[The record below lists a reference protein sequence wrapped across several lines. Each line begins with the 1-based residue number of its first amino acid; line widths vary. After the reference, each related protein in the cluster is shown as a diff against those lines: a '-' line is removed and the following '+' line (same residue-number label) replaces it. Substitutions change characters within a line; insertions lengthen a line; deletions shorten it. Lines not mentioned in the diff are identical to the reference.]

1 MIYWFKLFKK
11 YYKVNQFQSQLLT
24 WFIAIGLIIFT
35 AVPEIIASPAPDIA
49 IYYFNNQTGDEG
61 LQWLEE
67 DLAVTISQSLS
78 KIDQVNLMP
87 LSEINTIAD
96 QGQYQNMVQKK
107 DSISFGHLANLLKVD
122 LIFSGNYFQDAE
134 GQIDLDLLMYAS
146 STGHL
151 VEFRRISAPL
161 DDLYNLKERIIRNI
175 LQESDIDPNRVP
187 LEAIIEAEIVEIE
200 TDVAEEMPPDM
211 PVVEEP
217 RRDLAQ
223 IASLFLDDQSAS
235 EYYKKA
241 LELKEK
247 AILEYG
253 GADYPSKP
261 LWNEAIQNATK
272 AVELDP
278 DFADGYYL
286 LYEIFRKT
294 KWIAR
299 EIESLELYVDTVQ
312 RTGKQVNNIEF
323 SILLTRL
330 AHLKYNAGDPSSAVY
345 YLEKAI
351 SYNQNDID
359 ARSYLMRI
367 YYDTGQGT
375 KALQQAEAIK
385 RIQPESIELDWFAS
399 RTQRISIFGQ
409 QAFESYERG
418 YNSYIVKNY
427 SEAINYLEQAISM
440 APAFKD
446 AHYYLGLSYY
456 HYGNLDGA
464 IRHWEEA
471 VRLDPFDN
479 HARIYLNKALEEK
492 EYGRDA
498 VWRFNEGYE
507 HYIAGEYED
516 ALAVFKSSTQLN
528 PNFEKARTFLMRTY
542 FHLDR
547 MDEYAEERRRIGE
560 NIEYT
565 GGMEREFY
573 QLGYDFYSIGD
584 YNVALEK
591 LRESLEINPDYLEAR
606 FLIAETLYQLK
617 DYHEANI
624 HYKYIID
631 NYPNSEYYEN
641 SLLGSGWCL
650 YLLEEYPQSEEHL
663 KLLIDNFPKSPLYE
677 EGIYKLGRVYFVQ
690 EKYPLAIQLYEGLLD
705 SESSEYDLV
714 DIKYIL
720 GQSYFWL
727 EDYEQSKKYL
737 LDIIENNPGFKQ
749 IDETKYYYSFTL
761 FREERYHE
769 AMGVLEKLLEK
780 KNSPVENEAAYLLG
794 RTLLEQREYDR
805 VIEINSS
812 LIEKDA
818 VEEYILER
826 ALFDLGLS
834 YSRKD
839 DDENAV
845 PYFQRVIKEFPLGE
859 LAGLSKIELAQSLYH
874 LGKYQDSIDVL
885 EDTNTKEAMEI
896 KLDSATRLGD
906 EELLLSLYKEAEE
919 IYPDGDLSV
928 DGFYALAKTQFESNK
943 YQEAIETFIMIEG
956 MDITE
961 QMRMEINYWKGLSFY
976 RLADYNQAKDN
987 FQKVDYLEESE
998 ISARSLYMLAETCY
1012 QQADFKSAITYYK
1025 DFLQHYGTHS
1035 LTEHVQYSIAWSYLN
1050 DKDYQNAL
1058 LSFQELIQQY
1068 PDSSFI
1074 EESVFLTG
1082 KINYLIS
1089 DNNNSMTKLTGFIDK
1104 YPDSEY
1110 LEEAIYIIAQIVLED
1125 QQWIDSILYFE
1136 RLINNYPDSRYMPGS
1151 LYGLCLSYYKKEEY
1165 NKAVSAG
1172 ERYLNSYP
1180 GGTFKCDILYIS
1192 AISQQE
1198 LGNMDEAYNYYTQ
1211 IVNDCPDSSYSDSAQ
1226 EQLDYLNDLL

>member
-492 EYGRDA
+492 E
-498 VWRFNEGYE
+498 
-507 HYIAGEYED
+507 
-516 ALAVFKSSTQLN
+516 
-528 PNFEKARTFLMRTY
+528 
-542 FHLDR
+542 
-547 MDEYAEERRRIGE
+547 
-560 NIEYT
+560 
-565 GGMEREFY
+565 
-573 QLGYDFYSIGD
+573 
-584 YNVALEK
+584 
-591 LRESLEINPDYLEAR
+591 
-606 FLIAETLYQLK
+606 
-617 DYHEANI
+617 
-624 HYKYIID
+624 
-631 NYPNSEYYEN
+631 
-641 SLLGSGWCL
+641 
-650 YLLEEYPQSEEHL
+650 
-663 KLLIDNFPKSPLYE
+663 
-677 EGIYKLGRVYFVQ
+677 
-690 EKYPLAIQLYEGLLD
+690 
-705 SESSEYDLV
+705 
-714 DIKYIL
+714 
-720 GQSYFWL
+720 
-727 EDYEQSKKYL
+727 
-737 LDIIENNPGFKQ
+737 
-749 IDETKYYYSFTL
+749 
-761 FREERYHE
+761 
-769 AMGVLEKLLEK
+769 
-780 KNSPVENEAAYLLG
+780 
-794 RTLLEQREYDR
+794 
-805 VIEINSS
+805 
-812 LIEKDA
+812 
-818 VEEYILER
+818 
-826 ALFDLGLS
+826 
-834 YSRKD
+834 
-839 DDENAV
+839 
-845 PYFQRVIKEFPLGE
+845 
-859 LAGLSKIELAQSLYH
+859 
-874 LGKYQDSIDVL
+874 
-885 EDTNTKEAMEI
+885 
-896 KLDSATRLGD
+896 
-906 EELLLSLYKEAEE
+906 
-919 IYPDGDLSV
+919 
-928 DGFYALAKTQFESNK
+928 
-943 YQEAIETFIMIEG
+943 
-956 MDITE
+956 
-961 QMRMEINYWKGLSFY
+961 
-976 RLADYNQAKDN
+976 
-987 FQKVDYLEESE
+987 
-998 ISARSLYMLAETCY
+998 
-1012 QQADFKSAITYYK
+1012 
-1025 DFLQHYGTHS
+1025 
-1035 LTEHVQYSIAWSYLN
+1035 
-1050 DKDYQNAL
+1050 
-1058 LSFQELIQQY
+1058 
-1068 PDSSFI
+1068 
-1074 EESVFLTG
+1074 
-1082 KINYLIS
+1082 
-1089 DNNNSMTKLTGFIDK
+1089 
-1104 YPDSEY
+1104 
-1110 LEEAIYIIAQIVLED
+1110 
-1125 QQWIDSILYFE
+1125 
-1136 RLINNYPDSRYMPGS
+1136 
-1151 LYGLCLSYYKKEEY
+1151 
-1165 NKAVSAG
+1165 
-1172 ERYLNSYP
+1172 
-1180 GGTFKCDILYIS
+1180 
-1192 AISQQE
+1192 
-1198 LGNMDEAYNYYTQ
+1198 
-1211 IVNDCPDSSYSDSAQ
+1211 
-1226 EQLDYLNDLL
+1226 